1 MRSARSRSCSCARSR
16 TLVPRRTRSI
26 ARISRPWTL
35 ALEPASASNHPVLVL
50 RPPPELAA
58 GIFKQIFSRAMESLN
73 SPMTPS
79 IPVVLRGEFDAT
91 VGGRMT
97 QDAMLAAA
105 VAAGVE
111 AAPVPRCL
119 VHRRISEPGGVRQVY
134 LVFFDAPA
142 IAQFRRQLGL
152 DAEALSP
159 VLFVAGAG
167 SDFNSWLPQRVNAG
181 ADCRRAGR
189 DRPVNDLY
197 DIPVTDDRWCRHHAG
212 TVPRQAAA
220 DRECRQPLRLYA
232 AVQGPRG
239 AVSEIQGPGTRR
251 AGFPVQPVWTPG
263 TGRRKARFA
272 SSATS
277 NTQ

>member
-1 MRSARSRSCSCARSR
+1 VKKSLLIRIALVLFAVSAFGFLFMRS
-16 TLVPRRTRSI
+16 LEDTRSSPYTVER
-26 ARISRPWTL
+26 AHLQPWTP

-50 RPPPELAA
+50 RPPPELTA

-73 SPMTPS
+73 SPTNPS
-79 IPVVLRGEFDAT
+79 IPLVLRGEFDAT

-134 LVFFDAPA
+134 MVFFDAPA

-167 SDFNSWLPQRVNAG
+167 SDFNTWLPQRVNAG
-181 ADCRRAGR
+181 ADCVA
-189 DRPVNDLY
+189 PV
-197 DIPVTDDRWCRHHAG
+197 
-212 TVPRQAAA
+212 
-220 DRECRQPLRLYA
+220 
-232 AVQGPRG
+232 
-239 AVSEIQGPGTRR
+239 EIAP
-251 AGFPVQPVWTPG
+251 
-263 TGRRKARFA
+263 
-272 SSATS
+272 
-277 NTQ
+277 